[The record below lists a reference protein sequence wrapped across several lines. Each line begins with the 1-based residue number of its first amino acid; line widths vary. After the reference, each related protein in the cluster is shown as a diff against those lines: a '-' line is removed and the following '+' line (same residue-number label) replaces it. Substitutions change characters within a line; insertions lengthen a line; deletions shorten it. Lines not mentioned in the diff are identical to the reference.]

1 MTSFSEDMMIGSDLA
16 TKLGARA
23 LRTRWLVRAPIWL
36 YRAGLGFLLG
46 RRLLMLRHTGRSSG
60 VARYVVLEVVDRP
73 SADSFVVVSGFGT
86 TAQWYRNVLADP
98 KVGLWIGR
106 RRDVSATA
114 APLTEDDSATTLDR
128 YARAHPEAW
137 AKLRATIE
145 QATGAPVVTLP
156 MVRLSVDRVPTRE
169 FH

>member
-1 MTSFSEDMMIGSDLA
+1 MSRSALG

-46 RRLLMLRHTGRSSG
+46 QRLLMVRHTGRRSG
-60 VARYVVLEVVDRP
+60 VARYVVLEVVDHP
-73 SADSFVVVSGFGT
+73 ASDCFVVVSGFGT
-86 TAQWYRNVLADP
+86 SAQWYRNVLADP
-98 KVGLWIGR
+98 KIGLWIGR

-114 APLTEDDSATTLDR
+114 TPMTEKDSATTLDR
-128 YARAHPEAW
+128 YARAHPKAW

-145 QATGAPVVTLP
+145 RATGAPVATLP
-156 MVRLSVDRVPTRE
+156 MLSLCIDVVDQ
-169 FH
+169 